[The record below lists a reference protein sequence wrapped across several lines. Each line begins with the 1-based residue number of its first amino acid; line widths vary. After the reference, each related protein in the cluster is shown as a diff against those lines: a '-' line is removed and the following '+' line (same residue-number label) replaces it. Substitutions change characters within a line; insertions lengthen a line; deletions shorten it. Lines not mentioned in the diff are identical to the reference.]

1 MASPVTL
8 EKQKF
13 FEDIQMVFL
22 QFFFASLALSNLK
35 KFPGVMCP
43 CIPKVHGQV
52 CVINS
57 VLNQGLIEELP
68 DTLL

>member
-1 MASPVTL
+1 
-8 EKQKF
+8 
-13 FEDIQMVFL
+13 
-22 QFFFASLALSNLK
+22 
-35 KFPGVMCP
+35 MCP

-68 DTLL
+68 DTLLSNSAIEAVKENLMGFFITPSISYKKLISQDGKH